1 MHSVG
6 ITRTTPISDMLIVG
20 VGTYSLEVAGDMP
33 MYADVIIVFI
43 STSGT
48 FISEMGE
55 VIVSVIISVP

>member
-1 MHSVG
+1 
-6 ITRTTPISDMLIVG
+6 MLIVG